1 MAPDIVRGGDTGHD
15 KVCSKFITTKKLIN
29 QAMLLFILKLFLI
42 QNEVV
47 PYLKTCIISG
57 CPKINYLLPLFKNI
71 NIIYFYSEVSF

>member
-47 PYLKTCIISG
+47 PYLKTCII
-57 CPKINYLLPLFKNI
+57 CPKVVLRL
-71 NIIYFYSEVSF
+71 IIYCLYLKTSI